1 MESKTLIFDQQ
12 SIEQHFQQAADR
24 LFDPQQ
30 RYPVQYR
37 DFAAGTFDACNG
49 DLLSAVSGKNIVYA
63 LWAGPTTDALAVVYI
78 GHVGSS
84 QSRQRVRNHLCK
96 KHKRT
101 GAQLKRVE
109 ATLATQGAIGFSFVE
124 VEPGYMRKA
133 LEEWLIHK
141 YRKQLK
147 WNKAGKREK

>member
-1 MESKTLIFDQQ
+1 MESKTIIFDRQG
-12 SIEQHFQQAADR
+12 IEQRFQQAADR

-37 DFAAGTFDACNG
+37 DFVAGTFDACNG

-78 GHVGSS
+78 GHVGST

-96 KHKRT
+96 KHERT
-101 GAQLKRVE
+101 GAQLEQVE

-124 VEPGYMRKA
+124 MEPGYMRKP
-133 LEEWLIHK
+133 LEDWLIFL
-141 YRKQLK
+141 YQDQLK
-147 WNKAGKREK
+147 WNKAGKRKK